1 MSEKI
6 LKKDD
11 EKETSIEAHKTS
23 NRNALLWYSYDMADT
38 FFSQT
43 VISLAFTP
51 YAMLLGAIQ
60 TDWSFVKTFLI
71 VSIFM
76 AGSNLLVAIIS
87 PILGSISDTTG
98 KRKPAVII
106 VASIMVATTALMAV
120 WRNFWWIC
128 FLFVIANF
136 CYQAGRMFYDSQIPF
151 IAETS
156 RRSMVQAIGGALAA
170 FGSLIGIGLGLL
182 ISSVTIPWASV
193 NTNIWEIG
201 EAGYGTAVIGGL
213 PWLCLAAA
221 GVIVIMSIP
230 YLFHKE
236 VETPTNLT
244 PKENLKQSFRTLG
257 VSLRAIF
264 KDRNSILFFLGWF
277 FLVDAANTT
286 ILYMVPIVQGA
297 VGVTSQLET
306 YAIIA
311 TGIIL
316 SIVFGI
322 LTGLILK
329 RLGPKLSFILSG
341 IGWSMALIFAI
352 LAGLIYK
359 TEVVDDLTII
369 HTLPS
374 WIMYAGAFCIGIG
387 FGSIWIIGRQFIM
400 VLSPPSRLAQYNG
413 VQKIAGRVSAIV
425 SPLIFSG
432 IMILAKN
439 YTIINHAFRYALAS
453 VLAFFLIGMFLIGF
467 IRDPYKRYN
476 AGERAPYPGIYDKKI
491 KQKL

>member
-11 EKETSIEAHKTS
+11 EKETSLEAHKTS

-60 TDWSFVKTFLI
+60 GWTYVNTFLI

-76 AGSNLLVAIIS
+76 ASSNLLVAIFS

-106 VASIMVATTALMAV
+106 VASIMVVTTALMAA
-120 WRNFWWIC
+120 WKNFWWIC
-128 FLFVIANF
+128 FLFIIANF

-151 IAETS
+151 IAETGK
-156 RRSMVQAIGGALAA
+156 RSMIQAVGGGLAA

-182 ISSVTIPWASV
+182 ISSLTIPWDSV
-193 NTNIWEIG
+193 NTNIWELG
-201 EAGYGTAVIGGL
+201 EAGYGTANIGGL

-221 GVIVIMSIP
+221 GVIVILSIP

-236 VETPTNLT
+236 VENPTELT
-244 PKENLKQSFRTLG
+244 PKENLKHSMKNLI

-264 KDRNSILFFLGWF
+264 KDKNAILFFLGWF

-286 ILYMVPIVQGA
+286 ILYMVPIVEGA
-297 VGVTSQLET
+297 VGISTQLET

-316 SIVFGI
+316 SIIFGI
-322 LTGLILK
+322 ITGYILK
-329 RLGPKLSFILSG
+329 RFGPKLTFIFSG

-352 LAGLIYK
+352 LAGLQYK
-359 TEVVDDLTII
+359 TEIIENVTII
-369 HTLPS
+369 HTLPT
-374 WIMYAGAFCIGIG
+374 WIMYAGAFCIGVG

-400 VLSPPSRLAQYNG
+400 VLAPPSRLAQYNG

-432 IMILAKN
+432 IMILAKQ
-439 YTIINHAFRYALAS
+439 YTIINHAFRYALGS
-453 VLAFFLIGMFLIGF
+453 VLAFFFIGMLLIAF

-476 AGERAPYPGIYDKKI
+476 AGERAPYLGIYDKKH
-491 KQKL
+491 KS